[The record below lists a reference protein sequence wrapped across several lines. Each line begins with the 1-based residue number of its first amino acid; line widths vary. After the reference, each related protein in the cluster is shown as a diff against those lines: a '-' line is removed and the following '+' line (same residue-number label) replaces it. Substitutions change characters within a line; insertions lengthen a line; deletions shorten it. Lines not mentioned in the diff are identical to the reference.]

1 MMLIY
6 EFLHE
11 NYNEEN
17 MNVVITVRNKHIRC
31 TI

>member
-6 EFLHE
+6 EFSHE

-17 MNVVITVRNKHIRC
+17 MNVVITMRSKQEQE
-31 TI
+31 